1 VKGETIPSW
10 FILDVGAADTITFTT
25 PFIAKHQLLE
35 RAGDP
40 ERTVRKFAASDV
52 EAFNPTNIRGLID
65 AVTIGDVTLP
75 HVFVNLSAAK
85 TGAYTSPVFDGNIG
99 ETILSRFA
107 HVILDYGRNAMILQ
121 TQPSTTRPFE
131 ERRTYGLSIVA
142 GSPDLHQFTVT
153 AVGADSAAAK
163 AGFQKGDV
171 ITAIDDVA
179 AATLDLAAVQRL
191 FRADGTQH
199 DVVVRRGSQ
208 EVKIHATITTA
219 AISRLH

>member
-1 VKGETIPSW
+1 MTVATSAGEKVILLSGAGFTGKGWVSIACSPGTSVCGTGLCSTPYTGFPSRRSR
-10 FILDVGAADTITFTT
+10 I
-25 PFIAKHQLLE
+25 
-35 RAGDP
+35 
-40 ERTVRKFAASDV
+40 
-52 EAFNPTNIRGLID
+52 N
-65 AVTIGDVTLP
+65 
-75 HVFVNLSAAK
+75 
-85 TGAYTSPVFDGNIG
+85 TSPVFDGNIG